1 MSGSTKNL
9 SVASSKR
16 KQMLGTSMSDFDY
29 KKIQECISNLDNY
42 DDVMAQWLNASKE
55 NRELFFQDPVTTFK
69 KIANPGEDTMALLDS
84 LQSVDTTKMSTFYH
98 TYMKQ
103 NDKEKPVLRGISNAL
118 TSNVNSAIST
128 NGWDIVASA
137 RVDEINKILKWAFEK
152 DKLPDSFTYE
162 TDVPLLMFNVHM
174 KTTIEL
180 DIPQIVGGTGTTLE
194 VCFPIKK
201 GTVEGNVGESM
212 SMGPWEFGNK
222 GKLTTVTLKVNLQSV
237 ETTREDG
244 TKKYEFYMVFGDSFI
259 DSVSV
264 ANLSEEM
271 CKAIGMV
278 IDDIMLSS
286 LKKVLDNRK
295 ICICEVS
302 LDSVKGFEYLVP
314 SYARYIFTQ
323 KENFGSSPLSILALT
338 VSEKNNN
345 LNYVVDSDII
355 PEKSNASVLI
365 DDKLFMNYI
374 LLPSLNKQYEG
385 NIFAIKENK
394 EKGYFIIYNTKSFEI
409 AKVEGYTPEVK
420 NFTISIYD
428 GTLNINTD
436 VEVTPTS
443 GITLKY
449 NANGSYTLKFVK
461 DSDGTQ
467 KLELVEKEYHSDH
480 DVEVADWVWIVAAV
494 AAIAGIFIGAI
505 GIAVAG
511 GISESIVAIVAHIV
525 DTKAPN
531 GIEPEIFTK
540 LGETVKWGH
549 ADLVEFTN
557 VILGDG
563 VDLGLNLTFLK

>member
-1 MSGSTKNL
+1 MTGSTKNL

-103 NDKEKPVLRGISNAL
+103 NDKEKPVLRGVSNAL

-162 TDVPLLMFNVHM
+162 TDVPLLGSNVHF
-174 KTTIEL
+174 KTIIGL

-194 VCFPIKK
+194 VCFPIKE
-201 GTVEGNVGESM
+201 GTVESDTGGNKKPQS
-212 SMGPWEFGNK
+212 WKFGNK
-222 GKLTTVTLKVNLQSV
+222 EKPTTVTLNVNLQSV

-259 DSVSV
+259 NSVSI

-271 CKAIGMV
+271 KKDIGAIINNV
-278 IDDIMLSS
+278 MLSS
-286 LKKVLDNRK
+286 LKEVLDNRK
-295 ICICEVS
+295 IYICEIG

-323 KENFGSSPLSILALT
+323 KEDLASSPLSILALT
-338 VSEKNNN
+338 VSQKNNN
-345 LNYVVDSDII
+345 LNYVVDSNII
-355 PEKSNASVLI
+355 PESSNASVLI

-409 AKVEGYTPEVK
+409 AKVKGYTPEVK

-449 NANGSYTLKFVK
+449 NANGKYTLKFVK

-480 DVEVADWVWIVAAV
+480 DVEVADWVWIVAAAV
-494 AAIAGIFIGAI
+494 AIVGIFMGAV
-505 GIAVAG
+505 GIAVVG

-525 DTKAPN
+525 DTKAN
-531 GIEPEIFTK
+531 GGIERETFTK
-540 LGETVKWGH
+540 LEETVKWGH

-563 VDLGLNLTFLK
+563 VDLGLNLILK